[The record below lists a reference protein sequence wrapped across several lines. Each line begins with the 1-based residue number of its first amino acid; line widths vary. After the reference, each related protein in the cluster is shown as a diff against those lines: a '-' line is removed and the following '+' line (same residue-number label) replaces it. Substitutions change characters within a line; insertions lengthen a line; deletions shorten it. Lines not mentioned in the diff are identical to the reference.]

1 MASHT
6 IFVKTDFRAVSKQYM
21 VFVMIDSKTRIAE
34 FLSAVTPKTRMF
46 VYVVASDTNLA
57 PNVTGGHCTLAVC
70 KPMIRRSAR
79 VGDLVVGMAPRKHGP
94 ARLVYAMRVA
104 ETLGFA
110 SFWCDMD
117 RDGGGW
123 TLITS
128 INKKLNADTTSVDNN
143 TLVKPGIDGNY
154 TNRNMQLSPTPSE
167 ILTVQDGHDAGQET
181 AYDRTE
187 KWVGVTGAPINWGQ
201 IIADLNTNS
210 YYATSFFKG
219 LYLR

>member
-1 MASHT
+1 GTYNTSRALSVT
-6 IFVKTDFRAVSKQYM
+6 VTTDH
-21 VFVMIDSKTRIAE
+21 IITGD
-34 FLSAVTPKTRMF
+34 
-46 VYVVASDTNLA
+46 D
-57 PNVTGGHCTLAVC
+57 VTGRTWSDGSYAACCNGYINTN
-70 KPMIRRSAR
+70 PTGYSYG
-79 VGDLVVGMAPRKHGP
+79 GDTGTG
-94 ARLVYAMRVA
+94 VYLIDPDGDDSNAFKV
-104 ETLGFA
+104 
-110 SFWCDMD
+110 WCDMD